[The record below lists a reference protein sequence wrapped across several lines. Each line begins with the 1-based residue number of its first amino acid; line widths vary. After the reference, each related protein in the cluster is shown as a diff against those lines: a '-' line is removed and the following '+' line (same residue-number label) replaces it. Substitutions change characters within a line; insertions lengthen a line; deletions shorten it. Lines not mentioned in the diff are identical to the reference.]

1 MNTERFTPQNNNED
15 DRPVIEIPKSV
26 VKIGAVALA
35 TLGVAGVANALGL
48 FYSPKS
54 PEKGPSPARQVAQV
68 VEDYSNGIITELPED
83 TEIRTVTLEEGE
95 NPTSVAETAMKE
107 YNEENPE
114 NKIDPN
120 EARSSIYETSIS
132 MKELYKDETGNTEI
146 QPGTTVNIAIGDING
161 DGKPSIAITKI
172 EDKSK

>member
-1 MNTERFTPQNNNED
+1 MSKEQLTPQSNES

-35 TLGVAGVANALGL
+35 TLGLAGAANTLGL

-54 PEKGPSPARQVAQV
+54 PEKVPSPAHQVAQV
-68 VEDYSNGIITELPED
+68 VEDYSNGVITELPED

-95 NPTSVAETAMKE
+95 NPTSVAETAMEE

-120 EARSSIYETSIS
+120 EARSSIYETAAY
-132 MKELYKDETGNTEI
+132 MKDLYKSNTGDSEI
-146 QPGTTVNIAIGDING
+146 QPGTTVNIAIGDMNG
-161 DGKPSIAITKI
+161 DGKPSVAITGI
-172 EDKSK
+172 EDGSK